1 MTRAA
6 VIVRGIIAC
15 SFPIRCI
22 HAFMRS
28 ALIRKI
34 GGIVGLLAI
43 LMTTLAPAASQ
54 MLERTRIESMLAAFC
69 SAETPAV
76 SSHGNTARS
85 KHASSDAALAHLQAC
100 GYCNLASHTPFTPPP
115 AHAHRMP
122 ALADPAPVARLDTF
136 QRPHAAIIAAQPRAP
151 PSFA

>member
-1 MTRAA
+1 MARASLIA
-6 VIVRGIIAC
+6 HGIIAC

-34 GGIVGLLAI
+34 GGIVGLFAI
-43 LMTTLAPAASQ
+43 LMTALAPAASQ

-69 SAETPAV
+69 SVETTKVPN
-76 SSHGNTARS
+76 HGGDTA
-85 KHASSDAALAHLQAC
+85 LPHLQAC
-100 GYCNLASHTPFTPPP
+100 GYCNLAAHTPVTPPP
-115 AHAHRMP
+115 AHAHRVP
-122 ALADPAPVARLDTF
+122 VFANPTPVARLDTLEW
-136 QRPHAAIIAAQPRAP
+136 PHAAVIAAQPRAP